1 MPQVFLFEV
10 EQLCSCRNLTTERF
24 LVRPSAMPNTSM
36 PDVNKE
42 FSYHN
47 GPESDLIVP
56 PYMQSQGSVP
66 ASQPR
71 SSASTLASQCEAVP
85 GIVATIEDSP
95 EKPGAKL
102 AETLGAKLGIPPSW
116 ASPSE
121 VNTLAQNMTDPEALA
136 ACVDKLLGQPT
147 QDAPQVNAKQELA
160 DDEMTKQEKR
170 LRTAIDSGTFDM
182 TGVLGKAWNQAK
194 KQNIGLAA
202 DYLAVGKSYNAQR
215 EFRLKWCKIEL
226 TKMETTQTEIEE
238 NEQSEYSQGEYLP
251 FDVIVDREGG
261 PKRAAS
267 VKAALHYAL
276 ACQRFFKQN
285 HMAGSKHFCE
295 YNVMTQRWEFLFL
308 RKGYRENFTK
318 LRKMETRNYSSSE
331 VVADA
336 SSSGSVAEVATV
348 AAAPKAAAVPKA
360 AATTPAK
367 GKGTKRKLGDSEPA
381 VESPEQFAKKV
392 QKKEMDIGFRKLSSL
407 RTRMASSSST
417 ASDIA
422 GYINRDRKRSWAKGD
437 SNEDLKK
444 ASS

>member
-1 MPQVFLFEV
+1 
-10 EQLCSCRNLTTERF
+10 
-24 LVRPSAMPNTSM
+24 MPNTSM

-47 GPESDLIVP
+47 GPESDNIVP

-71 SSASTLASQCEAVP
+71 NSASTSASQCEAVP

-215 EFRLKWCKIEL
+215 EFRLKWCKMEL
-226 TKMETTQTEIEE
+226 TKMETIQTEIEE

-285 HMAGSKHFCE
+285 HMASSKHFCE
-295 YNVMTQRWEFLFL
+295 YNGMTQRWEFLFL

-318 LRKMETRNYSSSE
+318 LWKMETRNYSISE
-331 VVADA
+331 VVSDA
-336 SSSGSVAEVATV
+336 SSSSGEVMASTEALGAGPAAPAAPAAPAQKVDKKVVAT
-348 AAAPKAAAVPKA
+348 PKA
-360 AATTPAK
+360 K
-367 GKGTKRKLGDSEPA
+367 GSKRKAGEPA
-381 VESPEQFAKKV
+381 AEESPDQMAKKV

-422 GYINRDRKRSWAKGD
+422 GYINRDRKWSWAKGD